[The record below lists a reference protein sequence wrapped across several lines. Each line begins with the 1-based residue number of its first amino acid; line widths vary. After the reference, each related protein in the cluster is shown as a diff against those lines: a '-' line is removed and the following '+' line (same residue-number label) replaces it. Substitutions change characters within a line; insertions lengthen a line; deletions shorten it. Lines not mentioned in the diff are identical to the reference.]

1 MANPN
6 IVNVTTINGNNA
18 GLAVTSSAQDL
29 VSNADASGKV
39 YKINAI
45 VVANVDGSSADSVS
59 VTLIKDVTGTPATFH
74 IAKAI
79 AVPAGASLDVL
90 PSPIYLLE
98 DEKIQ
103 VVGVAASGDLEAIA
117 TWEEIS

>member
-6 IVNVTTINGNNA
+6 IVNVTTINGNNG
-18 GLAVTSSAQDL
+18 GLAVTSTAGDL
-29 VSNADASGKV
+29 VSNAAASGKV

-45 VVANVDGSSADSVS
+45 IVANVDGSAADTVT

-74 IAKAI
+74 LAKVI
-79 AVPAGASLDVL
+79 SIPAGASLDVL

-103 VVGVAASGDLEAIA
+103 VVGAAASGDLEAIA